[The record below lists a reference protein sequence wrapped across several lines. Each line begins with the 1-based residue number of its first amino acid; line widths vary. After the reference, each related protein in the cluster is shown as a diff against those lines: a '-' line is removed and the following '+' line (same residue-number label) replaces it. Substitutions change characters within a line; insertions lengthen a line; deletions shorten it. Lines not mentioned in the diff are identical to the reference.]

1 MGMNLRSMSVVAVA
15 LGALLSGCGD
25 RVDNS
30 AAIPIQ
36 ATSITALT
44 CHLNLRSRT
53 DLSNPDFSSFWAF
66 VGEAMDAS
74 RNWHSETLTLTYTN
88 FDWAAGTARLI
99 GEGGTDSVK
108 LVFENG
114 LMSPSPQIIF
124 TERTDSGSVMTA
136 SVFLEKLSENELKS
150 MPELTNYN
158 GESKNIVFIKGK
170 QAFAVY
176 SRHINIGVLRPAA
189 VVSQYTGVCDIL
201 F

>member
-1 MGMNLRSMSVVAVA
+1 MKLRSMSVVAVA

-30 AAIPIQ
+30 AAIAIQ

-66 VGEAMDAS
+66 VGEVVDAS

-88 FDWAAGTARLI
+88 FDWATGTARLI
-99 GEGGTDSVK
+99 GEGGTASVK

-136 SVFLEKLSENELKS
+136 SVFLEAVNEDELKS
-150 MPELTNYN
+150 WREVNDYN
-158 GESKNIVFIKGK
+158 SYAKNVAFIKGK

>member
-1 MGMNLRSMSVVAVA
+1 MKLRSMSVAAVA
-15 LGALLSGCGD
+15 LGSLLSGCGD
-25 RVDNS
+25 RIDNS
-30 AAIPIQ
+30 VAIPIQ

-66 VGEAMDAS
+66 VGEVVDAS

-88 FDWAAGTARLI
+88 FDWATGTARLI

-136 SVFLEKLSENELKS
+136 SVFLEAVNEDELKS
-150 MPELTNYN
+150 WREVNDYN
-158 GESKNIVFIKGK
+158 SYAKNVAFIKGK

>member
-1 MGMNLRSMSVVAVA
+1 
-15 LGALLSGCGD
+15 
-25 RVDNS
+25 
-30 AAIPIQ
+30 
-36 ATSITALT
+36 
-44 CHLNLRSRT
+44 
-53 DLSNPDFSSFWAF
+53 
-66 VGEAMDAS
+66 MDAS

-88 FDWAAGTARLI
+88 FDWATGTARLI

-136 SVFLEKLSENELKS
+136 SVFLEAVNEDELKS
-150 MPELTNYN
+150 WREVNDYN
-158 GESKNIVFIKGK
+158 SYAKNVAFIKGK